1 MVDAHVSGTCE
12 AIHGGSS
19 PLLGTYSFLYHQ
31 VEKRVFTRKKDLKGG
46 VATATSQGSENFSTE
61 KYRRPSPHSTTR
73 EMDPDT
79 Q

>member
-19 PLLGTYSFLYHQ
+19 PLLGTDQGENHTSSH
-31 VEKRVFTRKKDLKGG
+31 VVTRDM
-46 VATATSQGSENFSTE
+46 
-61 KYRRPSPHSTTR
+61 Y
-73 EMDPDT
+73 PDT